1 MAATPTTLPDVTATS
16 SPVALPEG
24 KTIIFDDSGDKDLT
38 GTLYGHGETAVL
50 LANMSIGGEAQWD
63 PFVAA
68 VDKEKFTTVTFTY
81 RNFNNPGED
90 IRLVLQKLREE
101 GFERILCIGAS
112 MGTGVCST
120 IAREPEMV
128 GLVLI
133 AGSVNQATVAEI
145 TYPKLFISAAS
156 DPLVYDIKTGFE
168 KAAEPKTLAILED
181 ARAHGTNLFQSSE
194 SDNFLTLLIDFVNA
208 LAE

>member
-1 MAATPTTLPDVTATS
+1 MPTGEKIV
-16 SPVALPEG
+16 
-24 KTIIFDDSGDKDLT
+24 FDDSGDKDLT
-38 GTLYGHGETAVL
+38 GTLYGHDKTAII
-50 LANMSIGGEAQWD
+50 LANMSTGGEEQWD

-81 RNFNNPGED
+81 RNTNNPGED
-90 IRLVLQKLREE
+90 IHLVLEKLRGE
-101 GFERILCIGAS
+101 GFERIICIGAS
-112 MGTGVCST
+112 MGVGACNA
-120 IAREPEMV
+120 IAREPEMA

-133 AGSVNQATVAEI
+133 AGSVNQVIVAEI

-194 SDNFLTLLIDFVNA
+194 SDKFLTLLIDFVNA